1 MASLCLLESKNW
13 EEVFHSITSNRRN
26 CCSRIVYYISSLEEE
41 HIDIQTEQ
49 RTEKHASYEIIL
61 ALIQVK
67 HSNNESSKKK
77 KKVTVS
83 SNQNYP
89 YLKWTRHCSK

>member
-49 RTEKHASYEIIL
+49 RTEKHASYEIIF

-77 KKVTVS
+77 KK
-83 SNQNYP
+83 
-89 YLKWTRHCSK
+89 KK